1 MKIGISCYPTFGG
14 SGLIASELG
23 IGLADR
29 GHEVHF
35 ITYAIPGRLLNI
47 HRSGIFFH
55 VVTVPDYPLFEYPP
69 YSLALA
75 SKIAECVE
83 KHGIE
88 LIHAHYAIPH
98 TASALL
104 ARDIVGKDRLKV
116 VTTLHGTDITLVG
129 SDPSFL
135 PVTKYSIER
144 SDAVSVVSL
153 FLRDEIARVFSCRND
168 IRVIYNFINPL
179 DYQCKDRESLHAM
192 FAPNGERLLV
202 HVSNFRKVKRI
213 QDVIKIFIGVRKQM
227 KTRLILIGDGPE
239 LESAIESVK
248 DAGAYEDL
256 IVLGNRDSVEE
267 IIGSADLLLL
277 PSETESFGMAAL
289 EAMAAGVP
297 PLVSDVGGLPEIIDD
312 GITGCLAPVGDVDE
326 MIRKAVELLSNE
338 KKRRK
343 MGDNASHKAFS
354 KFNINTALDEYEDL
368 YRNGL
373 H

>member
-23 IGLADR
+23 VGLAER

-35 ITYAIPGRLLNI
+35 ITYASPGRLNI
-47 HRSGIFFH
+47 QVSGIFFH
-55 VVTVPDYPLFEYPP
+55 EVSVPDYPLFEYPP

-104 ARDIVGKDRLKV
+104 ARDIVGKDKLKV

-144 SDAVSVVSL
+144 SDAVSVVSM
-153 FLRDEIARVFSCRND
+153 FLKDEIDRVFSCRND
-168 IRVIYNFINPL
+168 IKVIHNFINPL
-179 DYQCKDRESLHAM
+179 DYQCKDRESLHAI
-192 FAPNGERLLV
+192 FAPKDEKILI

-213 QDVIKIFIGVRKQM
+213 QDVIKIFIGVRKLM

-239 LESAIESVK
+239 LNAAIESVK
-248 DAGAYEDL
+248 GENAYEDL
-256 IVLGNRDSVEE
+256 IVLGSRDSVEE

-297 PLVSDVGGLPEIIDD
+297 PLASNVGGLPEVIDD
-312 GITGCLAPVGDVDE
+312 GITGCLTTVGDVDE
-326 MIRKAVELLSNE
+326 MIRRAIELLSDEN
-338 KKRRK
+338 KRRQ
-343 MGDNASHKAFS
+343 MGENARGAAFN

-368 YRNGL
+368 YGNGL
-373 H
+373 N